1 MTNMDTFEGL
11 LTFGNDMVKLYIFLA
26 FIYILINE
34 NYDLVLQM
42 NEHKDKF
49 FNMMNKILH
58 DGLLY
63 DKDNINAN
71 KNDKDNINA
80 NKDKKENNENNEK
93 EVIKYEEKYLKQMR
107 CMDKDFH
114 FNEEELRL
122 YDELYPKMFKSEME
136 TPDKNITNCENKIND
151 IKKRIDNLLEQDFSI
166 ETNTNTNTNTDDV
179 DDEDNFDTDEYKMIM
194 INDMQNEIKEIEK
207 EIEEIKEYKQNITED
222 EVRKK
227 VEDEIKQLQINK
239 HLERLKNCYIIEKT
253 PLGNVIMIY
262 NNKRE
267 IFEYYSD
274 NTIPYRYL
282 EPVGRKYV
290 ITFNC
295 RPIFIDMEEEL
306 KEAEEKLKEKEEQEK
321 MKMEEMRNTEKNVN
335 NKTNKTENTSNK
347 KNVFAKFKSYN
358 KEAGASKSMAPPP
371 KNNINISNA
380 IPGLGGDNKNEKILL
395 KERSNRYSHEGRFS
409 NFNILKKVD
418 KKVVSKKYAMS
429 FSEFKKLQ
437 QQSKNA

>member
-1 MTNMDTFEGL
+1 MINNISTFEEAIV
-11 LTFGNDMVKLYIFLA
+11 FVKDMTKLYLFFA
-26 FIYILINE
+26 FMYVLINE

-42 NEHKDKF
+42 NEHKNKF
-49 FNMMNKILH
+49 FNMMNEILH
-58 DGLLY
+58 PGQLY
-63 DKDNINAN
+63 DKNEDVNAN
-71 KNDKDNINA
+71 ND
-80 NKDKKENNENNEK
+80 NKEEDKKKNIKK
-93 EVIKYEEKYLKQMR
+93 EEKYEEKYLKQMR
-107 CMDKDFH
+107 EMDKEFH
-114 FNEEELRL
+114 FNEEERKL
-122 YDELYPKMFKSEME
+122 YDDLFPKMIKSEME
-136 TPDKNITNCENKIND
+136 RPDNSIKDCENKVLE
-151 IKKRIDNLLEQDFSI
+151 IKKRINSLLEQDFVI
-166 ETNTNTNTNTDDV
+166 EDDNNN
-179 DDEDNFDTDEYKMIM
+179 DDDDFDTDEYKMIM

-207 EIEEIKEYKQNITED
+207 EIEELNNYKNGITED
-222 EVRKK
+222 EVNKK
-227 VEDEIKQLQINK
+227 VHDEIRQMQIKK

-262 NNKRE
+262 NNERE

-290 ITFNC
+290 ITFDC
-295 RPIFIDMEEEL
+295 RPVFVDMEEEL
-306 KEAEEKLKEKEEQEK
+306 KEAEQRLREKEEQEK
-321 MKMEEMRNTEKNVN
+321 MEMEEKNALNNNNNSSNNNNTINNSNSKNN
-335 NKTNKTENTSNK
+335 NK

-380 IPGLGGDNKNEKILL
+380 IPGLGSENKNEKILL

-429 FSEFKKLQ
+429 FAEFKKMQ
-437 QQSKNA
+437 QQPKEV